1 MDQLKKLYSALTRQQ
16 LIGIVVAVILSAA
29 GLIGFV
35 NWNHARDFKPLFTGM
50 APEDAAAVV
59 AKLKESG
66 VEHRLDQN
74 GTSVL
79 VPSAKVDEVR
89 LELAAAGLPKTGRV
103 GFELFDRNN
112 LGITDFTEHVNYRRA
127 LEGELER
134 SVKALSAV
142 DQARV
147 HLTFP
152 KDSVFLDYREPAKA
166 SVLLN
171 IRPGG
176 HLTPQNVQ
184 AISNLVGSA
193 VEGLSPD
200 SVSILDM
207 QGNLLNRP
215 KKHLTDD
222 EPSEAIL
229 DYKHQVEKDLMN
241 KVEATLDPLL
251 GEGRFRVGISAD
263 CDFSTSEQSE
273 EVLDPT
279 KSAMVTS
286 QKSEDSA
293 GGTQTA
299 GTPGTASNLPR
310 GVARPGGGGV
320 NTSRRTES
328 TSFETS
334 KLVRHTKMPQGTVKR
349 ISASILLDQEARWEG
364 TGKNRKR
371 ILVAPTPE
379 RIKAINDVIAGV
391 LGLDTQRGDKLV
403 IESLPFEQTVAAY
416 AGGEAAGKEPESQ
429 KAPKN
434 PFEGLLK
441 DKRVLYGAP
450 AVLVLLLAGLI
461 FLMMRKG
468 KAKKS
473 VAMQKALAE
482 AERKKTE
489 REAAAITAAANAETE
504 DFLKGPPVPKK
515 LEALRA
521 QVRETVRK
529 DPRQAAEVLRSWVGD
544 APRVSQG

>member
-16 LIGIVVAVILSAA
+16 LIGIAAAVILSVA

-35 NWNHARDFKPLFTGM
+35 NWNHNRDFKPLFTGM

-59 AKLKESG
+59 AKLKEGG
-66 VEHRLDQN
+66 VEHRLSEN
-74 GTSVL
+74 GTSVS

-134 SVKALSAV
+134 SVKGLSAV
-142 DQARV
+142 EQARV

-166 SVLLN
+166 SVLLSL
-171 IRPGG
+171 RAGG

-200 SVSILDM
+200 QVSILDM

-215 KKHLTDD
+215 KKHLTDN

-229 DYKHQVEKDLMN
+229 DYKHQVEKDLMA

-263 CDFSTSEQSE
+263 CDFSTTEQSE

-286 QKSEDSA
+286 QKSEDVA
-293 GGTQTA
+293 GGTQNS

-310 GVARPGGGGV
+310 GVARPGGSGL

-334 KLVRHTKMPQGTVKR
+334 KLVRHTKLPQGTVKR
-349 ISASILLDQEARWEG
+349 ISASILLDQDVRWEG
-364 TGKNRKR
+364 VGKLRKR
-371 ILVAPTPE
+371 VLAPPTPE

-391 LGLDTQRGDKLV
+391 IGFDAARGDKLV

-416 AGGEAAGKEPESQ
+416 AGNEGTGKEPEGQ
-429 KAPKN
+429 KGPKN
-434 PFEGLLK
+434 VLDDLMR
-441 DKRVLYGAP
+441 DKRILYGAP
-450 AVLVLLLAGLI
+450 AGAIAVLAALV
-461 FLMMRKG
+461 FLGMRKK
-468 KAKKS
+468 KAKK
-473 VAMQKALAE
+473 AIALQKALAE
-482 AERKKTE
+482 KERKSLEKKS
-489 REAAAITAAANAETE
+489 ASTAAEEEEAEN
-504 DFLKGPPVPKK
+504 LLQLPPVPKK
-515 LEALRA
+515 LEALRT
-521 QVRETVRK
+521 QVRESVRR
-529 DPRQAAEVLRSWVGD
+529 DPRQAAEILKGWLDEER
-544 APRVSQG
+544 ARVPQR